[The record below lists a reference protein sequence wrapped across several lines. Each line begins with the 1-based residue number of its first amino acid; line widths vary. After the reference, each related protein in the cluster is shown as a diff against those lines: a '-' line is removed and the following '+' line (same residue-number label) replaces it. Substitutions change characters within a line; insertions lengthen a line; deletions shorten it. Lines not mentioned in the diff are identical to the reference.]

1 MAQNIPTD
9 PHPPRLRISVRGW
22 LRRLR
27 AHAGPLRSYAMGELA
42 WLGGSTGIMPAAAAS
57 ALGDALNAVATAA
70 HAAIRKLALAP
81 DLTWPL
87 IGRLGLARYLAPAPA
102 G

>member
-1 MAQNIPTD
+1 VAPGT
-9 PHPPRLRISVRGW
+9 VRGW
-22 LRRLR
+22 VRRLR
-27 AHAGPLRSYAMGELA
+27 ARAGPLRGYAIGELA
-42 WLGGSTGIMPAAAAS
+42 GFGWCPPGAPGPAGSP
-57 ALGDALNAVATAA
+57 LGDAVNAVAAA

-87 IGRLGLARYLAPAPA
+87 TGRLGLARYLAPAPA

>member
-57 ALGDALNAVATAA
+57 ALSDALNAVATAA

-87 IGRLGLARYLAPAPA
+87 IGRPGLARYLAPAPA